1 MEGLTHLRHISLISP
16 EVQKQ
21 DDYYRNVWGLDPVYQ
36 DDNSVYYRGMSSE
49 HHILSLHH
57 GDKKGIHHIAFGMVD
72 KKAVDNAYEKLLE
85 LEVPIVSSP
94 RYLDEAGGGY
104 GLRFIDPDGRC
115 IELSC
120 WVEIHTTEWNNKQVD
135 PLKLNHVVLNTPD
148 IDRAVDFYTDILG
161 FKVSDWSEHQMAFL
175 RCNKR
180 HHSISFN
187 QASYAS
193 VNHIAYEVDG
203 IDELMRGLTKVTKSD
218 NQILWGPGR
227 HGPGNNVFCYFKDP
241 VGFVIEYTC
250 YLITIED
257 ESEWETLVWKRVP
270 HLMDRWG
277 TAGPPPPGARE
288 AMAGEP
294 DEGWAVNLAK

>member
-49 HHILSLHH
+49 HHILSLHS
-57 GDKKGIHHIAFGMVD
+57 GDKKGIHHIAFGMID

-85 LEVPIVSSP
+85 LEIPIVSSP
-94 RYLDEAGGGY
+94 QYLDEAGGGY

-148 IDRAVDFYTDILG
+148 IDRVVEFYTDILG

-218 NQILWGPGR
+218 NQILWGLG
-227 HGPGNNVFCYFKDP
+227 VTVQEIMC
-241 VGFVIEYTC
+241 FV
-250 YLITIED
+250 
-257 ESEWETLVWKRVP
+257 TLKIP
-270 HLMDRWG
+270 
-277 TAGPPPPGARE
+277 
-288 AMAGEP
+288 
-294 DEGWAVNLAK
+294 